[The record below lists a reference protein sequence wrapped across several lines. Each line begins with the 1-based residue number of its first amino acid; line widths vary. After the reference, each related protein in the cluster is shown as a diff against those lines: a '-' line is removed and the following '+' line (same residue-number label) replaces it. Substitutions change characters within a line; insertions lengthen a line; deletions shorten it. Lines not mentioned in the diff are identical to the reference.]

1 MKFYD
6 LVKKLQNENE
16 GYIIL
21 VRCGIFYNAIGKDAV
36 FMQEKFGLGTICI
49 KSETCKNGIPVS
61 TIQKFIPKL
70 QKSGYSYK
78 IYDYSKET
86 KRVKELY
93 TIEAKQILEEIKE
106 FLKRNLELELNSK
119 TQIFKSKQGVNFCGY
134 KINEYRLKIR
144 DKGKRKLKKKVK
156 DIKLC
161 KGK

>member
-49 KSETCKNGIPVS
+49 KREICKNGIPVS

-93 TIEAKQILEEIKE
+93 TIEGKLLEETRINIGCENCVYSNKTTKTIE
-106 FLKRNLELELNSK
+106 NSVKYLEGISNGRITL
-119 TQIFKSKQGVNFCGY
+119 
-134 KINEYRLKIR
+134 
-144 DKGKRKLKKKVK
+144 
-156 DIKLC
+156 
-161 KGK
+161 